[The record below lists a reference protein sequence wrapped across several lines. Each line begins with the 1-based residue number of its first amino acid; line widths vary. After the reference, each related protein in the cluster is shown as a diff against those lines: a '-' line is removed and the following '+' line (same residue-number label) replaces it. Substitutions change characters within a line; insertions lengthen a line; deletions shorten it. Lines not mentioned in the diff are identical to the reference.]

1 MWIKRA
7 ANFIDRCLAPLSAV
21 AGTIGAGV
29 IAVMML
35 LTVSDVVGRRAFNQ
49 PVYGAYELSEF
60 MMVIVGFLGLAWC
73 ALKGMHI
80 KVQVIVSRFS
90 ERTQAIFDTVNNII
104 VLGVCA
110 LIASQLFKETLVMR
124 EKGYASDLTDIP
136 YYPFYFIA
144 GFGYFLL
151 FLVMISLL
159 VQSIARAWKR

>member
-1 MWIKRA
+1 MVA
-7 ANFIDRCLAPLSAV
+7 VGVLVCMMMFTVTDVCL
-21 AGTIGAGV
+21 
-29 IAVMML
+29 
-35 LTVSDVVGRRAFNQ
+35 RYFFNNPITGSNQ
-49 PVYGAYELSEF
+49 TTEF

-80 KVQVIVSRFS
+80 KVHVIVGRFS
-90 ERTQAIFDTVNNII
+90 ERTQAIFDTVSNIV

-110 LIASQLFKETLVMR
+110 LIASQIWKETLVVRAMG
-124 EKGYASDLTDIP
+124 KASDLTDIP

-159 VQSIARAWKR
+159 VQSINRAWKR

>member
-1 MWIKRA
+1 MCMMM
-7 ANFIDRCLAPLSAV
+7 FTVTDVCL
-21 AGTIGAGV
+21 
-29 IAVMML
+29 
-35 LTVSDVVGRRAFNQ
+35 RYFFNNPITGSNQ
-49 PVYGAYELSEF
+49 TTEF

-90 ERTQAIFDTVNNII
+90 ERTQAIVDTVNHII
-104 VLGVCA
+104 VIGICA
-110 LIASQLFKETLVMR
+110 LLASQLFKQTLVVR
-124 EKGYASDLTDIP
+124 EKGMASDLTDIP

-159 VQSIARAWKR
+159 VQSITRAWKS